1 MNWLALDIGGANL
14 KLADG
19 LGFAA
24 SHRFALWKD
33 RARLARELRAAIAAS
48 PASDH
53 LAVTMTGELADCF
66 TDKPEGIEFILQAVD
81 EAADGRHTRVYL
93 VDGRLVSPG
102 VALHHP
108 RLVASANWHALAR
121 FCGRFAPEGS
131 ALMVDIGS
139 TTTDIIPLV
148 DAAPVCQG
156 QTDTDRLLHGELV
169 YTGVE
174 RSPVCALVPQL
185 PWRSESCPVAQEVF
199 ATTRDVYLLL
209 GDLAES
215 PDDHHT
221 ADQRPATRDAAY
233 RRMRRML
240 SGFESDYPLQE
251 AVRGAQSV
259 AAAQLDMLTRAARR
273 VARRLP
279 AAPHTVI
286 LAGQGE
292 FLARRLIAQLGWS
305 VHSVSL
311 REQLGDTVS
320 CAAPAHALAVLA
332 RQTTQPYPT

>member
-33 RARLARELRAAIAAS
+33 RARLARELRVAITAS

-66 TDKPEGIEFILQAVD
+66 TDKLEGIEFILQAVD
-81 EAADGRHTRVYL
+81 EAADGRHARVYL

-102 VALHHP
+102 VARQHP
-108 RLVASANWHALAR
+108 SLVASANWHALAR
-121 FCGRFAPEGS
+121 FCGRFAPQGS
-131 ALMVDIGS
+131 ALLVDIGS

-148 DAAPVCQG
+148 DAEPVCQG
-156 QTDTDRLLHGELV
+156 RTDTDRLLHRELV

-174 RSPVCALVPQL
+174 RSPVCALVSHL
-185 PWRSESCPVAQEVF
+185 PSRDASCPVAQEVF

-221 ADQRPATRDAAY
+221 ADQRPATRDAAC

-240 SGFESDYPLQE
+240 SGFESDYPMRDVL
-251 AVRGAQSV
+251 RGAQRV
-259 AAAQLDMLTRAARR
+259 ADAQLNMLTRAARR
-273 VARRLP
+273 VAQQLP
-279 AAPHTVI
+279 ATPHTVI
-286 LAGQGE
+286 LSGQGE
-292 FLARRLIAQLGWS
+292 FLARRLIAQLGWT
-305 VHSVSL
+305 VHCVSL
-311 REQLGDTVS
+311 REQLGDTIS
-320 CAAPAHALAVLA
+320 RAAPAHALAVLA
-332 RQTTQPYPT
+332 RQTTRPYPT